1 MSSWDLQS
9 ILKLTIDSFLHTYSP
24 FVPVCSELQFFPT
37 SRLGNYLN
45 CGSYKKKKKSP
56 DWIMLKFH
64 KNETGEAQRRLCPLP
79 GECMSQDPF
88 CQTQGTIPRPGY
100 TGLIQVCFFHSH
112 YFEDLQSQ
120 TKDTKS
126 RRETTVLVGNTTKA
140 VCVRWETETTMQTR
154 LFCLGCPG
162 ASLASLPQ
170 NVISFFSDA
179 TRRQSEV
186 LQSRSWIVELESSHR
201 DVHILQV
208 ALT

>member
-1 MSSWDLQS
+1 MGFAEHHQTNHWFLSAYLLTLHSCLFWVAVFS
-9 ILKLTIDSFLHTYSP
+9 YLK
-24 FVPVCSELQFFPT
+24 VRELPQLW
-37 SRLGNYLN
+37 RM
-45 CGSYKKKKKSP
+45 KKKESP
-56 DWIMLKFH
+56 NWIMLKFH

-88 CQTQGTIPRPGY
+88 CQTQGTIRRPGY

-140 VCVRWETETTMQTR
+140 VCVHWETETTMQTG
-154 LFCLGCPG
+154 LFCSGCPG

-170 NVISFFSDA
+170 KVISFLVM
-179 TRRQSEV
+179 Q
-186 LQSRSWIVELESSHR
+186 R
-201 DVHILQV
+201 DVKVKCCKVDLGLWSWNWVTAEVTVTFISSK
-208 ALT
+208 